1 MRGRLGQHRQG
12 GAVMNKLPDSIDL
25 LCQIRDELK
34 VIWLALGNTMDLA
47 DDGLLTPVREH
58 VNGLSGRLHN
68 VIEDMSD
75 EALKACTPTKSAG
88 GRS

>member
-1 MRGRLGQHRQG
+1 MS
-12 GAVMNKLPDSIDL
+12 ANPADPIDL

-34 VIWLALGNTMDLA
+34 TIWLAMGNTVDLS

-58 VNGLSGRLHN
+58 VNGLANRLHN

-75 EALKACTPTKSAG
+75 EALKGCATKKFLG

>member
-1 MRGRLGQHRQG
+1 
-12 GAVMNKLPDSIDL
+12 MNRLPDSIDR

-34 VIWLALGNTMDLA
+34 TIWLALGNTGDLT
-47 DDGLLTPVREH
+47 DDGLLMPVREH
-58 VNGLSGRLHN
+58 VNGLTNRLHD

-75 EALKACTPTKSAG
+75 EALKACAPTKSAG

>member
-1 MRGRLGQHRQG
+1 MS
-12 GAVMNKLPDSIDL
+12 ANPADPIDL

-34 VIWLALGNTMDLA
+34 TIWLAMGNTVDLS

-58 VNGLSGRLHN
+58 VNGLTNRLHD

-75 EALKACTPTKSAG
+75 EALKACTKQQREG
-88 GRS
+88 GLS

>member
-1 MRGRLGQHRQG
+1 MSR
-12 GAVMNKLPDSIDL
+12 LPDSIDL

-34 VIWLALGNTMDLA
+34 TIWLALGNTTDLA

-58 VNGLSGRLHN
+58 VNGLTGRLHN
-68 VIEDMSD
+68 LIEDMSD